1 MKAAYIRKTIYMIFL
16 LAVLFSAGCGTNDQS
31 EPDPIGIKIK
41 SPKFDEIAGIYTD
54 VTPSLKFTNSNGGV
68 TECNVFIGTDTK
80 VKGTCG
86 DMPFGTYAY
95 NLEYTYQGLTIA
107 KSIGSI
113 TIDENNT
120 ETPITLLD
128 KGIDEDNDG
137 CSNLQEVIVGSNPL
151 VQDTCI
157 PPPTD
162 LTAAAKSTVQIDLT
176 WTESSGATGYKIFRR
191 EGSDGAD
198 TEIGTSTQTS
208 YSDTGLN
215 ADTTYCYKVSA
226 NGNGTESIPA
236 DIVCAKTENGLVA
249 YYPFNGNANDESG
262 NGNNGVVNGAT
273 LTTDRFGK
281 ADSAYSFDGVNDY
294 IDIGQLAKLQDSQ
307 EITVMIW
314 IKKSVHGG
322 VGGFVGKWDTSP
334 NGTNTFL
341 IYNGEGSY
349 NNNGAFALS
358 FNDNTN
364 GGVQATSILPINEWI
379 NITATWRSSDGR
391 MIIYKNGVLES
402 STIVGVGKKLKYH
415 TSYTAKIGEWG
426 ILRNSQ
432 YKLNGLID
440 DIRIYNRAL
449 TDTEV
454 LALYNEGK

>member
-16 LAVLFSAGCGTNDQS
+16 LAVLFSAGCGPSGQS

-128 KGIDEDNDG
+128 KSIDEDNDG

-151 VQDTCI
+151 AQDTCV

-162 LTAAAKSTVQIDLT
+162 LKTTAKSTVQIDLT

-226 NGNGTESIPA
+226 NGNGTESIPT
-236 DIVCAKTENGLVA
+236 DLVCGKTAIGLVA
-249 YYPFNGNANDESG
+249 FYPFNGNANDESG

-273 LTTDRFGK
+273 LTTDRLGK

-294 IDIGQLAKLQDSQ
+294 IQLPSTSLLHPNQFSLSAWVYLKEYVSNGDGNIGANVFSNYICCQTSTAFIFYISQDGRAS
-307 EITVMIW
+307 IRSLDDL
-314 IKKSVHGG
+314 KSNTIIPLNTWSHIVATHNGNILK
-322 VGGFVGKWDTSP
+322 VYL
-334 NGTNTFL
+334 NGT
-341 IYNGEGSY
+341 I
-349 NNNGAFALS
+349 
-358 FNDNTN
+358 
-364 GGVQATSILPINEWI
+364 
-379 NITATWRSSDGR
+379 DGN
-391 MIIYKNGVLES
+391 KPSLLS
-402 STIVGVGKKLKYH
+402 STSSSGASRIGKGSWYDQNGFEMF
-415 TSYTAKIGEWG
+415 SG
-426 ILRNSQ
+426 I
-432 YKLNGLID
+432 ID